1 MTRRVLFSLC
11 ALSVAALVFSAT
23 AMGAKKAPVVKSIS
37 PKTVTVGEKL
47 TIRGRNFVPGKGKTK
62 VFFVRVKGKGVASAA
77 AETASRSRVVVIVPT
92 SLNDPLAGKTAR
104 FRVRVLAKRFGEWSP
119 KRISPLIA
127 PSAAT
132 DGGGAGAATPEGD
145 CDTDGTINSL
155 DADDDNDLL
164 PDSQENG
171 QLGTLPCNGDSDG
184 DGVQDGFEYQ
194 SALDLNRTVLH
205 GATPPIPYPGKRPY
219 PNPLF
224 PDAGVDF
231 DGDGLSS
238 ADESGLWIKYGAHA
252 FPLNYS
258 AGLKTTVP
266 TAAPSAPELE
276 QLDSATWSNKFD
288 GQLNDGERDADG
300 DGLGNWDEAHG
311 RMTPAWWPATYDGKI
326 TGTKKETV
334 YTVSYLGTDLTDAD
348 TDGDG
353 VLDGADDQ
361 DFDGLTNQFE
371 VARPY
376 NWVST
381 YISVA
386 NFGQPGHTNAW
397 ARVDPFNP
405 CKPVFSATC
414 HEHPP
419 FGYYG
424 DDEDWEGMALSDALS
439 APYGPP
445 GVTPGP
451 LHP

>member
-1 MTRRVLFSLC
+1 MTRRVLFSLF
-11 ALSVAALVFSAT
+11 ALSVAALMFTAT

-77 AETASRSRVVVIVPT
+77 AEIATRSRLVVVVPT
-92 SLNDPLAGKTAR
+92 TLNDPLAGKTAR
-104 FRVRVLAKRFGEWSP
+104 FRVRLLAKRFGKWSP
-119 KRISPLIA
+119 TNRSPLIA
-127 PSAAT
+127 PSAST
-132 DGGGAGAATPEGD
+132 DGGGAGVSTPEGD
-145 CDTDGTINSL
+145 CDVDGTVNSV
-155 DADDDNDLL
+155 DTDDDNDLL
-164 PDSQENG
+164 PDTQENV
-171 QLGTLPCNGDSDG
+171 QLGTLPCNGDTDG

-231 DGDGLSS
+231 DGDGLGS
-238 ADESGLWIKYGAHA
+238 ADEHGLWLKYGSHA

-266 TAAPSAPELE
+266 TAAPTAPELE
-276 QLDSATWSNKFD
+276 QLDSATWSNRFD

-311 RMTPAWWPATYDGKI
+311 RMTPGWWPATYDGKLA
-326 TGTKKETV
+326 GTKKETV
-334 YTVSYLGTDLTDAD
+334 YTVSFQGTDLTDPD

-353 VLDGADDQ
+353 VLDGPDDQ
-361 DFDGLTNQFE
+361 DYDGLSNQFE

-376 NWVST
+376 NWVAT

-386 NFGQPGHTNAW
+386 NFGTAGHTNAW